1 MNSSPR
7 SFWAARWIRCIVMG
21 GLFKFGEKGLPINGA
36 PDLLQVL
43 IQEIKPFILVGS
55 VLQQVFQQQIFIGGG
70 GDFRTEERII
80 RSSMRKYIF
89 LAAAVLLLTGLWQGD
104 PGRVWQKAS
113 RICLECIGI
122 G

>member
-1 MNSSPR
+1 
-7 SFWAARWIRCIVMG
+7 
-21 GLFKFGEKGLPINGA
+21 
-36 PDLLQVL
+36 
-43 IQEIKPFILVGS
+43 
-55 VLQQVFQQQIFIGGG
+55 
-70 GDFRTEERII
+70 
-80 RSSMRKYIF
+80 MRKYIF